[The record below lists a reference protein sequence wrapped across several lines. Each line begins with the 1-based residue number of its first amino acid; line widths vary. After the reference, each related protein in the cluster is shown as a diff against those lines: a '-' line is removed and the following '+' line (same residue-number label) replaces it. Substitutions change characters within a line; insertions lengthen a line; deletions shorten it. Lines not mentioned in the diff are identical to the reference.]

1 MTGASE
7 DLLQA
12 VYGLR
17 KAAEGQFTGN
27 TYYQVANEINELLE
41 ILGWGSSEAG
51 AGQGAAY
58 GFSTML
64 DEVRKFARTSTS
76 GSLYSAI
83 TYKLD
88 VLASYLTAA
97 GSAPAPVSEK
107 PAVAAA
113 PAPAPEAEP
122 APAVAAAPVA
132 EPAPAVVAAPVAEP
146 APAVVAA
153 PVAEPAPAAA
163 AAPVAEP
170 APAVAA
176 APAAEPAP
184 AVAAAESEDLLQAV
198 YSLRKAAEAEFTG
211 NTYYQVANEIDG
223 LIETVGGNEGGFTPG
238 QGAAYGF
245 ATAIDEVR
253 RLAKART
260 EGNQYYSIAVKLDR
274 LASHL
279 TPAAPVSEKP
289 AATAPAAAPVTAPAS
304 APVHTPSPAKPTFD
318 DLAAASKA
326 RVEVVA
332 AGLGIVPAHHI
343 APPHLEAPDVLGTHN
358 SELAPIAGEQVA
370 AAEAPAKPADHVHDG
385 AGDVAK
391 CPFQALLADTAEE
404 AAAEPAPAPEV
415 AAAEAVAAP
424 LPADHVHHAAEGD
437 GAAKCPFHE
446 SPGAPVAAQEASAP
460 ASAEKVASFDE
471 LAAASK
477 AQVEHVAAGLG
488 VEVAHPETPL
498 QAEAVVA
505 SGERRLESRSSE
517 GVGRVLESVEPT
529 VVAAETAPEPC
540 AQEAA
545 PDLGSP
551 AAQGEAPAVEEAV
564 IIEVAAPAPA
574 VVPEPASAD
583 AAPELVEPAAKA
595 EVLAVEEAVIVE
607 VAAPAPAVAPE
618 PALAEAAPDLVEPA
632 AKAEVLA
639 VEEAVIAEVA
649 APASAVAP
657 EPALADAAPEL
668 VEPAAKAEVLAV
680 EEAVIVEVAAPAPAV
695 APEPALADA
704 APELVEPAAKAEV
717 LAVEEAVI
725 VEVAAPAPAAAPE
738 PAQEPAPEAAAVAP
752 VQKIEVKP
760 AEPKRKEPK
769 TLFKLWLDL
778 AFGRKD

>member
-27 TYYQVANEINELLE
+27 TYYQVANEINELIE
-41 ILGWGSSEAG
+41 VLGWGSGEAG

-58 GFSTML
+58 GFATML
-64 DEVRKFARTSTS
+64 DEVRKLAKTGTS

-88 VLASYLTAA
+88 VLASYMTAT
-97 GSAPAPVSEK
+97 GSAPAPVGEK

-113 PAPAPEAEP
+113 PAPAPMVEP
-122 APAVAAAPVA
+122 APAVAAV
-132 EPAPAVVAAPVAEP
+132 
-146 APAVVAA
+146 
-153 PVAEPAPAAA
+153 
-163 AAPVAEP
+163 PVAEP

-176 APAAEPAP
+176 AT
-184 AVAAAESEDLLQAV
+184 ESEDLLQAA
-198 YSLRKAAEAEFTG
+198 YGLRKAAEAEFTG

-223 LIETVGGNEGGFTPG
+223 LIESVGGNEGGVTPG

-245 ATAIDEVR
+245 ATMVDEVR

-260 EGNQYYSIAVKLDR
+260 DGNQYYSIVVKLDR
-274 LASHL
+274 LESYM
-279 TPAAPVSEKP
+279 TPAAPVSEQP
-289 AATAPAAAPVTAPAS
+289 AAKATAPAAAPATAPAS
-304 APVHTPSPAKPTFD
+304 APVHTPSPAEPNFD

-332 AGLGIVPAHHI
+332 AGLGIVPAHHM
-343 APPHLEAPDVLGTHN
+343 APPHHEAPDVLEMR
-358 SELAPIAGEQVA
+358 SSEPCSMAELAPIAEEQVA
-370 AAEAPAKPADHVHDG
+370 AAAAAALPADHAHDG
-385 AGDVAK
+385 AGDGAK

-404 AAAEPAPAPEV
+404 TAAEPAPAPV
-415 AAAEAVAAP
+415 AVAAEAAAAP
-424 LPADHVHHAAEGD
+424 LPADHAHHTAGGD

-446 SPGAPVAAQEASAP
+446 PLGAPAPAQELPAP
-460 ASAEKVASFDE
+460 ASAEKEASFDE

-488 VEVAHPETPL
+488 VEVAHPGTPV
-498 QAEAVVA
+498 QAEAVEA
-505 SGERRLESRSSE
+505 PGERRLESRSSE
-517 GVGRVLESVEPT
+517 GVERVLESVEPT
-529 VVAAETAPEPC
+529 VVAAETAPEPR

-551 AAQGEAPAVEEAV
+551 AAQSEAPAVEEAV

-574 VVPEPASAD
+574 VAPEPAS
-583 AAPELVEPAAKA
+583 
-595 EVLAVEEAVIVE
+595 
-607 VAAPAPAVAPE
+607 
-618 PALAEAAPDLVEPA
+618 AEAAPDLVEPA

-639 VEEAVIAEVA
+639 VEEVVIVEAAAAPVVA
-649 APASAVAP
+649 AVP
-657 EPALADAAPEL
+657 EPTPAEAAPDL
-668 VEPAAKAEVLAV
+668 VVSAAQGETPAAEQA
-680 EEAVIVEVAAPAPAV
+680 ITVEVAASP
-695 APEPALADA
+695 
-704 APELVEPAAKAEV
+704 
-717 LAVEEAVI
+717 
-725 VEVAAPAPAAAPE
+725 
-738 PAQEPAPEAAAVAP
+738 EPAPEAAAVAP
-752 VQKIEVKP
+752 VQKIEVEP